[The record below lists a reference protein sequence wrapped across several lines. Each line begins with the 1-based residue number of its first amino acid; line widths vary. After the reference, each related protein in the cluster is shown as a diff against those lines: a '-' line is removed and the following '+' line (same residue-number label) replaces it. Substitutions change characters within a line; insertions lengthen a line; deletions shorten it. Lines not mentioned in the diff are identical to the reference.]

1 MLPPALERTVMANS
15 ERYGGLIF
23 GLVIRVATGLAVGA
37 IVVWLAGR
45 LYENIIVDRVTHMS
59 ESDLGIYKNPEMQDL
74 LSKMP
79 SDIEKFK
86 TVTWPEMNKVYDD
99 IAKKYGRR

>member
-1 MLPPALERTVMANS
+1 MANS

-23 GLVIRVATGLAVGA
+23 GLVIRVAIGLAVGA

-45 LYENIIVDRVTHMS
+45 LYENIIVDRVARTS
-59 ESDLGIYKNPEMQDL
+59 ESDLGIYKNPEVDDL
-74 LSKMP
+74 ISRVP

-86 TVTWPEMNKVYDD
+86 TVTLPEMNKGYDE